1 MKSINWRG
9 YRIIAWVGQ
18 ALLAIFVIFAT
29 IQGNWSN
36 ALALALFL
44 IASFIFV
51 VRDDKLPTL
60 FDFFFV
66 LAALL
71 NATGWVWGLFGM
83 PGPYDEIVHAY
94 TTFAITLAL
103 SFLVYSSMLNIFRNH
118 TILYLLTIACFGI
131 AIGALWEVTEWSAG
145 KILNTQVIES
155 LDDTIIDLIMDSL
168 GAALAALFSLWA
180 LQKWT
185 NRNAKA
191 EIPKTESYT

>member
-103 SFLVYSSMLNIFRNH
+103 
-118 TILYLLTIACFGI
+118 
-131 AIGALWEVTEWSAG
+131 
-145 KILNTQVIES
+145 
-155 LDDTIIDLIMDSL
+155 
-168 GAALAALFSLWA
+168 
-180 LQKWT
+180 
-185 NRNAKA
+185 
-191 EIPKTESYT
+191 